1 MDDLLDRIGAS
12 MHQERADAVEALA
25 APAVRGEGG
34 GHGKCVRFGH
44 GIHALEPGHEGSC
57 LSGFGGG
64 LLQCGTR
71 RDRGERHSVPA
82 QFSVYG
88 VT

>member
-1 MDDLLDRIGAS
+1 MDHLLDLLGTS
-12 MHQERADAVEALA
+12 FPKEFADAVEALP

-34 GHGKCVRFGH
+34 GHGKCVCFGH